1 MLDWYWY
8 CADVHSSIDRAY
20 VQKLEERIDGLVTL
34 IQSRESDGDPH
45 GSLPSDP
52 PLHDHLNQ
60 RPALSSGRNSIVS
73 ESLVHGIDGD
83 VNALSASNSRSYSM
97 ESASAAVSTPQSSDV
112 VNGILSAQEAE
123 RCLDL
128 FRTEMSPSFPF
139 IWIEESVTAAGLR
152 RNRPFFFLCIMAVT
166 TGSTDRKNAM
176 RKLITESLAR
186 RMYVNNERSLDLL
199 LGILTYLAW

>member
-1 MLDWYWY
+1 M
-8 CADVHSSIDRAY
+8 
-20 VQKLEERIDGLVTL
+20 TL
-34 IQSRESDGDPH
+34 IQSRESDGVDPH
-45 GSLPSDP
+45 GNLPRDP
-52 PLHDHLNQ
+52 PLHENQ
-60 RPALSSGRNSIVS
+60 MPSLLSGSNSIVS
-73 ESLVHGIDGD
+73 ESLVNSIDGD
-83 VNALSASNSRSYSM
+83 VYASLSASNSRSYSM
-97 ESASAAVSTPQSSDV
+97 ESASVSVSTPQSLDV
-112 VNGILSAQEAE
+112 VNDILSAQEAE

-128 FRTEMSPSFPF
+128 FRIQMSPSFPF
-139 IWIEESVTAAGLR
+139 IWVEESVTAADLR